1 MSKLLEKLN
10 NLELIHN
17 QNNLL
22 NEKIN
27 KLKLEKTYPDDKK
40 RKILLQR
47 KHKIQED
54 LIKYSVNNS
63 NNSSTNN
70 TLKNENKILDLLPEL
85 AIGNTL
91 EGIGID
97 LSNLEETN
105 TIELITSILKAEVS
119 NNNISN
125 IEIDNDNIS
134 NYNMSNNEIDNDLSN
149 IEIDNNLLLQL
160 FKSHS
165 FQELNKNL
173 KLLKD

>member
-1 MSKLLEKLN
+1 MSKLLEKLKK
-10 NLELIHN
+10 LELMHN

-40 RKILLQR
+40 REILLQR

-54 LIKYSVNNS
+54 LIQYSVNNI

-97 LSNLEETN
+97 LSNLEDTS
-105 TIELITSILKAEVS
+105 TIELINSILKAEVS
-119 NNNISN
+119 NIQMD
-125 IEIDNDNIS
+125 DNT
-134 NYNMSNNEIDNDLSN
+134 SN

-160 FKSHS
+160 FKSSS
-165 FQELNKNL
+165 FQDLNKNL

>member
-10 NLELIHN
+10 NLASIHN

-40 RKILLQR
+40 REILLQR
-47 KHKIQED
+47 KHKIQEN
-54 LIKYSVNNS
+54 LIQYAVNNS

-70 TLKNENKILDLLPEL
+70 TLKNEKKILDILPEL
-85 AIGNTL
+85 DVVNNL

-97 LSNLEETN
+97 LSNLEETSS
-105 TIELITSILKAEVS
+105 IELITSILKTEVS
-119 NNNISN
+119 NIEIDNNISN
-125 IEIDNDNIS
+125 IEIDND
-134 NYNMSNNEIDNDLSN
+134 LV
-149 IEIDNNLLLQL
+149 LQL

>member
-40 RKILLQR
+40 REILLQR

-97 LSNLEETN
+97 LSNLEDTSP
-105 TIELITSILKAEVS
+105 IELINSILKEEVS
-119 NNNISN
+119 NIQMD
-125 IEIDNDNIS
+125 DNT
-134 NYNMSNNEIDNDLSN
+134 SN

-160 FKSHS
+160 FKSYS
-165 FQELNKNL
+165 FQDLNKNL

>member
-27 KLKLEKTYPDDKK
+27 KLQLEKTYPDDKK

-47 KHKIQED
+47 KHKIQDD

-63 NNSSTNN
+63 NNSSTIN
-70 TLKNENKILDLLPEL
+70 TLKNENKILDLLSEL

-91 EGIGID
+91 EGIGIN
-97 LSNLEETN
+97 LFNLEETS
-105 TIELITSILKAEVS
+105 TIELINSILKAEV
-119 NNNISN
+119 SN

-134 NYNMSNNEIDNDLSN
+134 NNNISNNEIDNDVNN

>member
-1 MSKLLEKLN
+1 MQ
-10 NLELIHN
+10 N

-40 RKILLQR
+40 REILLQR

-70 TLKNENKILDLLPEL
+70 TFKNENKILDLLPEL

-97 LSNLEETN
+97 LSNLEDTSP
-105 TIELITSILKAEVS
+105 IELINSILKEEVS

-125 IEIDNDNIS
+125 IEIDNDV
-134 NYNMSNNEIDNDLSN
+134 SN

-165 FQELNKNL
+165 FQDLNKNL

>member
-27 KLKLEKTYPDDKK
+27 KLQLEKTYPDDKK

-47 KHKIQED
+47 KHKIQDD

-63 NNSSTNN
+63 NNSSTIN

-91 EGIGID
+91 EGIGIN
-97 LSNLEETN
+97 LFNLEETS
-105 TIELITSILKAEVS
+105 TIELINTILKAEVS
-119 NNNISN
+119 NIQMD
-125 IEIDNDNIS
+125 DNT
-134 NYNMSNNEIDNDLSN
+134 SN

-165 FQELNKNL
+165 FQDLNKNL

>member
-40 RKILLQR
+40 REILLQR

-54 LIKYSVNNS
+54 LIQYSVNNI

-97 LSNLEETN
+97 LSNLEDTS
-105 TIELITSILKAEVS
+105 TIELINSILKAEVS
-119 NNNISN
+119 NIQMD
-125 IEIDNDNIS
+125 DNT
-134 NYNMSNNEIDNDLSN
+134 SN

-160 FKSHS
+160 FKSSS
-165 FQELNKNL
+165 FQDLNKNL